1 MIHVGA
7 EHLDQIRAAAEQ
19 AYPSECCGLLT
30 GYRHVR
36 NSIWITGVH
45 PSANVTQGSTLD
57 TFEVDPALR
66 FRLMHQ
72 LQESRDSIIG
82 HYHSHPDKP
91 AEPSVRDAAS
101 AHEPDLTWL
110 IISVHRGRAHDIA
123 AFVFDPDRQ
132 AFRRVELTSA
142 G

>member
-1 MIHVGA
+1 MIHVGV
-7 EHLDQIRAAAEQ
+7 EHLDQIRIAAEQ

-30 GYRHVR
+30 GYRHCR
-36 NSIWITGVH
+36 DSIWITGVH

-57 TFEVDPALR
+57 TFEVDPAIR
-66 FRLMHQ
+66 FRLMRQ
-72 LQESRDSIIG
+72 LQQSRDSIIG

-91 AEPSVRDAAS
+91 AEPSARDTAS
-101 AHEPDLTWL
+101 ALEPDLAWL
-110 IISVHRGRAHDIA
+110 IISVHRGLARDIS
-123 AFVFDPDRQ
+123 AFIFEPGRK